1 MHWSQDLVDSA
12 KTFFFIVLR
21 SNAWQSSILNM
32 KNPDAN
38 LYLAVSKNPI
48 SNGNNIEGYKILSG
62 SSETWVPMHILGT
75 QILSFGFRTMTL

>member
-1 MHWSQDLVDSA
+1 
-12 KTFFFIVLR
+12 
-21 SNAWQSSILNM
+21 M

-48 SNGNNIEGYKILSG
+48 SNGNNIEGYEILSG